1 MATASDLLAVARG
14 ELGTKESPANSNR
27 VKYNTAYY
35 GREVSGTAYPWCAV
49 FVWWCCQQASVELPV
64 KTASCSA
71 LRTAARAVNLWVTG
85 GYQPGDIVIYDWG
98 GDGVPDHCGIVESV
112 EGSIV
117 TAIEGNT
124 ATGNDSDGGEVMR
137 RRRSLS
143 QIMGAVHPVYDEED
157 EEMDVEKLTD
167 SELVRLAERIQEAL
181 GKLEVGSTL
190 APELEEAK
198 ELGIT
203 DGTRPNAFCTRAQA
217 AVMVKRLAEK

>member
-14 ELGTKESPANSNR
+14 ELGTKEYPANSNR

-35 GREVSGTAYPWCAV
+35 RRAVSGPAYPWCAV
-49 FVWWCCQQASVELPV
+49 FVWWCCQQAGVALPV

-71 LRTAARAVNLWVTG
+71 LRAAARAVNLWVTG

-143 QIMGAVHPVYDEED
+143 QIMGAVRPVYDEED